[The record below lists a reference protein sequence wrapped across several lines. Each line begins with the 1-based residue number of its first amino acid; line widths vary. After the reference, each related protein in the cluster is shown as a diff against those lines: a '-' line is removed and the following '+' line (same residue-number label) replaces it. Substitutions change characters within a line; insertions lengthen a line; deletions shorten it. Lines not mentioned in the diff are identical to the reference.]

1 MVVDPIGTLTIR
13 GQCFNIDI
21 FNDVKCGS
29 VAAMQIK
36 DEHSLVWRVYLGSV
50 KKLLENDDEY
60 FIRLMTCEQITV
72 RIKILDSVCDNSF
85 PRSYFCDSLQY
96 E

>member
-21 FNDVKCGS
+21 FNDVKCDS
-29 VAAMQIK
+29 AAAMQIK